1 MMITMAIIINALTL
15 NFITAKHDIRKK
27 DGNST

>member
-1 MMITMAIIINALTL
+1 MITMIIINALTL